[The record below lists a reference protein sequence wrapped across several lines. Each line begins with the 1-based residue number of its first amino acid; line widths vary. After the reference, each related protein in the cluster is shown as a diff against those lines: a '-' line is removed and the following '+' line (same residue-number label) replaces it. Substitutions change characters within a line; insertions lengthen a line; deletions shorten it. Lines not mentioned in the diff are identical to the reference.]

1 MIEHLDDE
9 ILVCDSSHGIALQIT
24 GEAADVLR
32 QFEETGSLEG
42 APEEVVAD
50 LVKAGVLVP
59 AEDGA
64 GLSRRVLLAS
74 GVGVVGGGIM
84 ALALPAATAAASGG
98 GGGGDGSG
106 GLDPS
111 AGPDPTDIVIFDSE
125 TSDRFTIEWFS
136 GDPEESVTFS
146 WVMTKALDVDGNEL
160 EGLTSG
166 GPDDGSSRGSG
177 PSGWQTLYF
186 DITPASGTTVQKIN
200 VR

>member
-1 MIEHLDDE
+1 MGTYSLADVMIEHLDDE

-84 ALALPAATAAASGG
+84 ALALPAATAAASVVAVAVAMGVVV
-98 GGGGDGSG
+98 STR
-106 GLDPS
+106 
-111 AGPDPTDIVIFDSE
+111 A
-125 TSDRFTIEWFS
+125 R
-136 GDPEESVTFS
+136 
-146 WVMTKALDVDGNEL
+146 ALI
-160 EGLTSG
+160 
-166 GPDDGSSRGSG
+166 R
-177 PSGWQTLYF
+177 QT
-186 DITPASGTTVQKIN
+186 
-200 VR
+200 